1 MATELKM
8 PALSPTMEEGT
19 LAKWLVKE
27 GDEVKSGD
35 ILAEIETDKATMEFE
50 AVDEGKIAKILVPE
64 GTDGVKVG
72 QPIALLAAD
81 GEQVQPS
88 PPSGGEGQSS
98 VAAQGGGAAAS
109 SARPHPAQPAAESP
123 SPAGGEGKVPAP
135 ESAQPTPHLME
146 TAARDLVADV
156 AETRDEP
163 EMPEGTPLVSLTV
176 REALRDAMAEEMRA
190 DERVFVL
197 GEEVAEYQG
206 AYKVT
211 QGLLQEFGA
220 RRVVDTPITEYGFA
234 GVGTGAAMG
243 GLRPIVEFMTFN
255 FAMQAIDHIIN
266 SAAKT
271 NYMSGGQMRCPIV
284 FRGPNGAAARVAAQH
299 SQNYG
304 SWYAHVPGLIVIS
317 PYSAADAKGLL
328 KAAIRSPDPVVFLEN
343 ELLYGQHFDVP
354 QMDDYALP
362 IGKARIVRPGKD
374 VTIVSY
380 SIGVGV
386 ALEAA
391 QELMGQG
398 INAEV
403 IDLRTLRPLDKATVL
418 DSLKRT
424 NRMVVVEEGWPVCS
438 ISSEIIAMAMT
449 EGFDDLDAPVLRVT
463 DADVPLPYA
472 ANLEKMALIK
482 ASEVVEAAKAVCY
495 R

>member
-27 GDEVKSGD
+27 GDDVKSGD

-81 GEQVQPS
+81 GEAVSDAPAA
-88 PPSGGEGQSS
+88 PGKAEEP
-98 VAAQGGGAAAS
+98 AAQA
-109 SARPHPAQPAAESP
+109 PQPAEQKEEAT
-123 SPAGGEGKVPAP
+123 
-135 ESAQPTPHLME
+135 PTPHVFE

-156 AETRDEP
+156 ANTVDEP
-163 EMPEGTPLVSLTV
+163 EVPEGTPLVSTTV
-176 REALRDAMAEEMRA
+176 REALRDAMAEEMRK
-190 DERVFVL
+190 DDRVFVM
-197 GEEVAEYQG
+197 GEEVAQYQG

-211 QGLLQEFGA
+211 QGLLDEFGP
-220 RRVVDTPITEYGFA
+220 RRVIDTPITEYGFA
-234 GVGTGAAMG
+234 GLGSGAAMG

-284 FRGPNGAAARVAAQH
+284 FRGPNGAAARVGAQH

-304 SWYAHVPGLIVIS
+304 PWYASVPGLIVIA
-317 PYSAADAKGLL
+317 PYSASDAKGLL
-328 KAAIRSPDPVVFLEN
+328 KAAIRSEDPVVFLEN

-354 QMDDYALP
+354 QMDDYVLP

-418 DSLKRT
+418 ESLKRT
-424 NRMVVVEEGWPVCS
+424 NRMIVVEEGWPTCS
-438 ISSEIIAMAMT
+438 ISSEIIAIAMT

-463 DADVPLPYA
+463 NVDVPLPYA
-472 ANLEKMALIK
+472 ANLEKLALIK
-482 ASEVVEAAKAVCY
+482 ASDVVEAAKAVCY

>member
-1 MATELKM
+1 MATDLKM

-50 AVDEGKIAKILVPE
+50 AVDEGTIAKILVPE

-72 QPIALLAAD
+72 QPIALLD
-81 GEQVQPS
+81 GE
-88 PPSGGEGQSS
+88 GAQS
-98 VAAQGGGAAAS
+98 
-109 SARPHPAQPAAESP
+109 QPAAAPVESKEAVQGPDQAIPKP
-123 SPAGGEGKVPAP
+123 SDQKTLEHPIE
-135 ESAQPTPHLME
+135 EPTPHLME

-156 AETRDEP
+156 SHTRDEP
-163 EMPEGTPLVSLTV
+163 EVPEGTPLVSQTV
-176 REALRDAMAEEMRA
+176 REALRDAMAEEMRR
-190 DERVFVL
+190 DERVFVM

-211 QGLLQEFGA
+211 QNLLQEFGA

-299 SQNYG
+299 SQNYA
-304 SWYAHVPGLIVIS
+304 SWYAHVPGLVVIA

-328 KAAIRSPDPVVFLEN
+328 KAAIRTEDPVVFLEN

-354 QMDDYALP
+354 QLDDYVLP

-403 IDLRTLRPLDKATVL
+403 IDLRTLRPLDRQTVL

-438 ISSEIIAMAMT
+438 IASEIIAIAMT

-472 ANLEKMALIK
+472 ANLEKLALIK
-482 ASEVVEAAKAVCY
+482 TSEVVEAVKAVCY

>member
-1 MATELKM
+1 MGIELKM

-27 GDEVKSGD
+27 GDEVSSGD

-50 AVDEGKIAKILVPE
+50 AVDEGKIAKILVAE

-72 QPIALLAAD
+72 QPIALLETESGEAA
-81 GEQVQPS
+81 
-88 PPSGGEGQSS
+88 GGPKHEPEAQAKP
-98 VAAQGGGAAAS
+98 AAKEPEAQ
-109 SARPHPAQPAAESP
+109 ARPAAKDDS
-123 SPAGGEGKVPAP
+123 AITQP
-135 ESAQPTPHLME
+135 ESDLPTPKQME
-146 TAARDLVADV
+146 TAARDLVAA
-156 AETRDEP
+156 AEDTVDEP
-163 EMPEGTPLVSLTV
+163 DAPEGATMANVTV
-176 REALRDAMAEEMRA
+176 REALRDAMAEEMRR
-190 DERVFVL
+190 DDRVFVM

-211 QGLLQEFGA
+211 QGLLEEFGPK
-220 RRVVDTPITEYGFA
+220 RVVDTPITEYGFA
-234 GVGTGAAMG
+234 GLGTGAAMG

-255 FAMQAIDHIIN
+255 FAMQAIDHIVN

-271 NYMSGGQMRCPIV
+271 NYMSGGQMRCPVV

-304 SWYAHVPGLIVIS
+304 PWYASVPGLVVVS

-328 KAAIRSPDPVVFLEN
+328 KAAIRSEDPVVFLEN

-354 QMDDYALP
+354 EVDDYVLP
-362 IGKARIVRPGKD
+362 IGKAKVVRPGKD
-374 VTIVSY
+374 VTLVSY

-391 QELMGQG
+391 KQLLSEG
-398 INAEV
+398 IDAEV
-403 IDLRTLRPLDKATVL
+403 IDLRTLRPLDKETVL
-418 DSLKRT
+418 KSLAKT
-424 NRMVVVEEGWPVCS
+424 NRMVVVEEGWPTCS
-438 ISSEIIAMAMT
+438 ISSEIIAIAMT

-472 ANLEKMALIK
+472 ANLEKLALIK
-482 ASEVVEAAKAVCY
+482 AEDVVKAAKQVSY

>member
-50 AVDEGKIAKILVPE
+50 AVDEGKVAKILVPE
-64 GTDGVKVG
+64 GTEGVKVG
-72 QPIALLAAD
+72 QPIAILAAD
-81 GEQVQPS
+81 GETVS
-88 PPSGGEGQSS
+88 PT
-98 VAAQGGGAAAS
+98 AAA
-109 SARPHPAQPAAESP
+109 A
-123 SPAGGEGKVPAP
+123 AP
-135 ESAQPTPHLME
+135 EAPKPASADEPTIPVPESQQEEATPTPHQME

-156 AETRDEP
+156 ARTRDEP
-163 EMPEGTPLVSLTV
+163 EVPEGTPLVSMTV
-176 REALRDAMAEEMRA
+176 REALRDAMAEEMRS
-190 DERVFVL
+190 DERVFVM
-197 GEEVAEYQG
+197 GEEVAQYQG

-211 QGLLQEFGA
+211 QGLLDEFGPK
-220 RRVVDTPITEYGFA
+220 RVIDTPITEYGFA
-234 GVGTGAAMG
+234 GLGSGAAMG

-304 SWYAHVPGLIVIS
+304 PWYASVPGLIVIA

-328 KAAIRSPDPVVFLEN
+328 KAAIRTEDPVVFLEN

-354 QMDDYALP
+354 QMDDYVLP
-362 IGKARIVRPGKD
+362 IGKARVVRPGKD
-374 VTIVSY
+374 VTLVSY

-391 QELMGQG
+391 QELMAQG

-418 DSLKRT
+418 ESLKRT
-424 NRMVVVEEGWPVCS
+424 NRMVVVEEGWPTCS
-438 ISSEIIAMAMT
+438 ISSEIIAIAMT

-482 ASEVVEAAKAVCY
+482 ASDVVAAAKAVCY